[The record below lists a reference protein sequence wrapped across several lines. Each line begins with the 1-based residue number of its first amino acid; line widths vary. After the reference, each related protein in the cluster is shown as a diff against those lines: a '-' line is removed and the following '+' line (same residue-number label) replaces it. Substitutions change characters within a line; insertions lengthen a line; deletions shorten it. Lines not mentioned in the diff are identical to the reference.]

1 MANETPSE
9 PVPPIEPTPAVAPP
23 PPPAQPAPPTDP
35 YAASGVYPPLPPGA
49 PAYVTTQPQYGYA
62 PQPGQPYPGQ
72 LYSGQPY
79 PGQPYP
85 GQPYPGQPYA
95 GQPYYYGQPSLNVL
109 AIVGFILAFFVSIAA
124 VVCGHIAL
132 SQIKRTGERGHGLA
146 LAGVI
151 IGYAGIAFGIL
162 YLIFFISVFAI
173 AGANGGFSSVG
184 N

>member
-23 PPPAQPAPPTDP
+23 PPPIVPPAPPVAPTDP
-35 YAASGVYPPLPPGA
+35 YAASGAYPPLPPGA

-72 LYSGQPY
+72 PYPGQQY

-85 GQPYPGQPYA
+85 GQPYPGQPY
-95 GQPYYYGQPSLNVL
+95 YGQPPYNVL
-109 AIVGFILAFFVSIAA
+109 AIVGFVLAFFVSLGA
-124 VVCGHIAL
+124 VICGHIAL

-151 IGYAGIAFGIL
+151 IGYVGIALGIL

-173 AGANGGFSSVG
+173 AGANGGFSSSG